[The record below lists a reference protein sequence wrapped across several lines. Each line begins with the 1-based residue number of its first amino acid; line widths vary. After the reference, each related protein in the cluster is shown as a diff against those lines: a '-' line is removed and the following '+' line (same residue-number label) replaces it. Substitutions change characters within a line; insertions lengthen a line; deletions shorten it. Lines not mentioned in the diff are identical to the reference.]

1 MASSTTTNT
10 CGRRPR
16 NQPITD
22 DNVPIIGSD
31 LVQGNDVLTDAIHST
46 MSKAMAP
53 ETRKNYRN
61 RIARF
66 IEYLKEHQPE
76 YYQRGVRV
84 VTDEMRADV
93 SKYYFDKKEDL
104 IYSGL
109 NVNFLMY
116 YLASTDKNAD
126 GKLKSK
132 GDIRKYRDAVSWG
145 SKMAGEPLPSDFYQD
160 MTRYIG
166 AYNKKFAQA
175 KKLGEVEEF
184 STDPIPLPVYR
195 FLLRRSIETNN
206 VFAWTWTLLQWNCM
220 ARSASIDCLA
230 FHNFSVGLDSIIIKY
245 DDSKADKTGEKLSEK
260 NVYSNPLDWTM
271 CTWLAIGIYCFL
283 HQGNLVENERL
294 FLKKGTKDGAGSMKY
309 HEQVVGLVK
318 GMEAFISPHM
328 KFEKIN
334 PYGLR
339 KGAATHAVSGTT
351 AAPSIPS
358 IARRGEWS
366 IGSVLD
372 VYWHFGSV
380 GDHYLGRILC
390 GLDPNDSSFSV
401 LPPHWNLEDP
411 LGNASIMKAMR
422 SLYGPIMDGYTG
434 RKENPSG
441 ILLRCLACIVY
452 HSDSLRKT
460 WVKYPGHDFSKLTIL
475 HDSLLLDDLKQL
487 VTLQPTK
494 GVLQA
499 PTGIPPHIGLA
510 VQVSEV
516 LDTLGELVNKFGEH
530 GDNLMLAVDAALEDR
545 ALDNGHITADR
556 LRDILQTYR
565 NESIEAVNSQLKSM
579 RTEVREAILRV
590 GQRTGGGGDDDD
602 EVAFLA
608 PLDDDDENEDGQAPG
623 GDGRGGRKDMF
634 AYGGRFYAVPENY
647 DSFPKVNLLQGLRCW
662 FRDQVASEDGK
673 RVRAFRLIT
682 PKMLPGPLA
691 SQFRVNW
698 LPIFNFLEPVK
709 AIPRHSVLTD
719 ERIDALY
726 VECIEF
732 LRSRVSYLWNRGQR
746 SNPNEFSV
754 ATWSRFTSYG
764 QIKKFG
770 TESDKLLLKEP
781 TNRNKAGAAGG
792 KRKRQLKT
800 KNVKHPARQRATRG
814 NDSGSGH
821 GNDGNDSGSGGGGST
836 TNNIVVGGD
845 DVLGVVGGAGETV
858 AAAGGAAAAAGAAA
872 NDGAGHGAG
881 LGGRSGGG
889 RSGGSGGRGG
899 RGGGRGSGSGR
910 GRGSQHGRG
919 RGSLGH
925 GGGRD
930 SGNLFASAF
939 AEVDGDLPEALQHRH
954 EEIVR
959 EDRAHEEEVQFDE
972 EARQIR
978 EEGWASRPIPAIRN
992 YDNLSGFHRKRMGT
1006 VIEGVL
1012 AQSVAQSPMMMQGN
1026 AAVATAANGRSIGRC
1041 CITGC
1046 IFSNMELIHRC
1057 HTCNKFIH
1065 MLCAEPINDLS
1076 EDERYCDGCVRIK

>member
-1 MASSTTTNT
+1 MATTNT

-16 NQPITD
+16 NQPITND
-22 DNVPIIGSD
+22 AIPILGSD
-31 LVQGNDVLTDAIHST
+31 LVQGNEVLSNAIHST

-61 RIARF
+61 RIGRF
-66 IEYLKEHQPE
+66 IEYLKEHQPA
-76 YYQRGVRV
+76 YYQLGVRE
-84 VTDEMRADV
+84 VTDEMRADR

-116 YLASTDKNAD
+116 YLASTDKNAA

-145 SKMAGEPLPSDFYQD
+145 SKMAGEPLPNEFYQE
-160 MTRYIG
+160 MIRYIG

-175 KKLGEVEEF
+175 KKSGEVDEF

-230 FHNFSVGLDSIIIKY
+230 FHNFSVGIDSVVIKY

-271 CTWLAIGIYCFL
+271 CSWLAIGIYCFL

-294 FLKKGTKDGAGSMKY
+294 FLKKGTKEGAGSIKY

-390 GLDPNDSSFSV
+390 GLDPNDPSFAV

-411 LGNASIMKAMR
+411 LGNALIMKAMR
-422 SLYGPIMDGYTG
+422 SLYGPILEAYAG
-434 RKENPSG
+434 RKENPSAV
-441 ILLRCLACIVY
+441 LLRCLACIVY

-460 WVKYPGHDFSKLTIL
+460 WVKYPGHDFCKLTIL
-475 HDSLLLDDLKQL
+475 HDSVLLNDLKQL

-494 GVLQA
+494 GVLLA

-565 NESIEAVNSQLKSM
+565 NDSIEAVDRQLQSM

-590 GQRTGGGGDDDD
+590 GRRVGGPGADDDTNDEEVAFAMDLFDDADADDGMGVPAGGGG
-602 EVAFLA
+602 
-608 PLDDDDENEDGQAPG
+608 
-623 GDGRGGRKDMF
+623 GRKVNDVF
-634 AYGGRFYAVPENY
+634 SHKNGRFYAVPVNY
-647 DSFPKVNLLQGLRCW
+647 SFPKVNLLQGLRCW
-662 FRDQVASEDGK
+662 FRDQVASDDGK
-673 RVRAFRLIT
+673 RVRAYRLFP
-682 PKMLPGPLA
+682 PKMLTKMLPEPLA
-691 SQFRVNW
+691 TKFRVNW
-698 LPIFNFLEPVK
+698 LPIFNFLDPVK
-709 AIPRHSVLTD
+709 AIPRHAVLTD
-719 ERIDALY
+719 DGINDLY
-726 VECIEF
+726 VECMEF
-732 LRSRVSYLWNRGQR
+732 LKSRVSYVWNRGQR
-746 SNPNEFSV
+746 SNPKEFSV
-754 ATWSRFTSYG
+754 ATWSRSISRG
-764 QIKKFG
+764 EIAKFG

-781 TNRNKAGAAGG
+781 TNRNKAGAVAGG
-792 KRKRQLKT
+792 KRKRQPKS
-800 KNVKHPARQRATRG
+800 KNVKHPKRQERRTAER
-814 NDSGSGH
+814 
-821 GNDGNDSGSGGGGST
+821 GGGGAVT
-836 TNNIVVGGD
+836 T
-845 DVLGVVGGAGETV
+845 VGGANVGGNGGEAVVGEEDVAVASGNTV
-858 AAAGGAAAAAGAAA
+858 TGGGRAVARLPHRLPPPPPRGS
-872 NDGAGHGAG
+872 N
-881 LGGRSGGG
+881 GGRSSNNTGG
-889 RSGGSGGRGG
+889 RAGAGAGAGAGARAGAG
-899 RGGGRGSGSGR
+899 AGR
-910 GRGSQHGRG
+910 GRGRGRG
-919 RGSLGH
+919 RGHGNH
-925 GGGRD
+925 DDDGGGK
-930 SGNLFASAF
+930 LFAAAF
-939 AEVDGDLPEALQHRH
+939 AEVPVDTELPEALQRRH
-954 EEIVR
+954 QEIVR
-959 EDRAHEEEVQFDE
+959 EDRANEERVQF
-972 EARQIR
+972 EAETRQIV
-978 EEGWASRPIPAIRN
+978 EEGWASRPIPALRN
-992 YDNLSGFHRKRMGT
+992 YGDVSGFDRQQMVH
-1006 VIEGVL
+1006 VIERAVSHLQRDTVL
-1012 AQSVAQSPMMMQGN
+1012 SS
-1026 AAVATAANGRSIGRC
+1026 
-1041 CITGC
+1041 
-1046 IFSNMELIHRC
+1046 
-1057 HTCNKFIH
+1057 
-1065 MLCAEPINDLS
+1065 
-1076 EDERYCDGCVRIK
+1076 